1 MMIRPKLP
9 ECCVFVV
16 VQRKLRRMA
25 LTKSK
30 DVALALTWGPHIGTV
45 IVGESDSDS
54 FIL

>member
-1 MMIRPKLP
+1 MMTQAKLP
-9 ECCVFVV
+9 EFCVFVV
-16 VQRKLRRMA
+16 VQKKPKRTA
-25 LTKSK
+25 PTKSK